1 MIDAIARTKAECLC
15 ALEDTATQAKQAF
28 ADLETASSEAT
39 VDSVSDKI
47 VALRGQVIYT
57 VGRMRYLQKLLQS
70 AKPSTLA
77 RQLTGVYATPREWEA
92 CIISH
97 YTSLKDHL
105 RGLGAFPVYALG
117 KKAVVW
123 RNHEGTISQ
132 LSIESHNGTPRIS
145 INVSALELSKP
156 ACRMLGIYNPEH
168 NGLHFSLPPSTP
180 LSPAF
185 ELMVAPDEIT
195 NAVIWASSSRLAP
208 PPFEILP
215 SSGGTVLWSKKGYL
229 HYKAKASNA

>member
-1 MIDAIARTKAECLC
+1 MRNAIARTKAECLC

-28 ADLETASSEAT
+28 ADLEAASSETA
-39 VDSVSDKI
+39 VDSASDKI
-47 VALRGQVIYT
+47 VALRRQVIYT
-57 VGRMRYLQKLLQS
+57 VGRMRYMQKLLQS
-70 AKPSTLA
+70 ATPSTLA
-77 RQLTGVYATPREWEA
+77 RQLAGVYTTPRGWEE

-145 INVSALELSKP
+145 INNSTLELSKP
-156 ACRMLGIYNPEH
+156 ACRMLGVYNPEH
-168 NGLHFSLPPSTP
+168 NGLHFSLPLDTP

-185 ELMVAPDEIT
+185 ELVVAPEEIT
-195 NAVIWASSSRLAP
+195 DAVIWASSSRLSP
-208 PPFEILP
+208 PPFEVLP
-215 SSGGTVLWSKKGYL
+215 ASGGATLWSKKGHL
-229 HYKAKASNA
+229 HYKAEASNV

>member
-1 MIDAIARTKAECLC
+1 MRNAIARTKAECLC

-28 ADLETASSEAT
+28 ADLEAASSEAA
-39 VDSVSDKI
+39 VDIASDKI
-47 VALRGQVIYT
+47 AALRSQVIYT

-70 AKPSTLA
+70 ATPSTLA
-77 RQLTGVYATPREWEA
+77 RQLAGVYTAPQAWEA

-132 LSIESHNGTPRIS
+132 LSIESRNGTPSIS
-145 INVSALELSKP
+145 INNSTLELSKP
-156 ACRMLGIYNPEH
+156 ACRMLGIFNPEH
-168 NGLHFSLPPSTP
+168 NGLHFSLPPGTP
-180 LSPAF
+180 LSPTF
-185 ELMVAPDEIT
+185 ELMVAPEEIT
-195 NAVIWASSSRLAP
+195 DAVIWASSSRLAP
-208 PPFEILP
+208 PPFEVLTA
-215 SSGGTVLWSKKGYL
+215 SGDTTFWSKKGHMY
-229 HYKAKASNA
+229 YTVERTNA